1 MRWALAPCPLSVGW
15 RSAWDHGPSYTGRRC
30 VSPHQRLP
38 GQPPS
43 GGGSPGLL
51 HSHRAHWGQGYA
63 SLTLGF
69 LDGSDLAAGVPGIE
83 LVEPVF
89 DARKI
94 VVHTVR
100 VNGVVVV
107 VDGDETNTVLRKGE
121 VGVKPGQRGVAAQS
135 GKVFGDRHG
144 HPSRLDFGQH
154 GLKAGTVIGH
164 TAYTVIHE
172 KGWVGEVMLPGILQK
187 HGLLRR
193 DLSRLFS
200 PAEYKCPTLL

>member
-1 MRWALAPCPLSVGW
+1 MNYFIGDLHLFNRNQ
-15 RSAWDHGPSYTGRRC
+15 TGEGVNYDGRPFAT
-30 VSPHQRLP
+30 VAEMNQYILE
-38 GQPPS
+38 
-43 GGGSPGLL
+43 
-51 HSHRAHWGQGYA
+51 HWNA
-63 SLTLGF
+63 
-69 LDGSDLAAGVPGIE
+69 
-83 LVEPVF
+83 
-89 DARKI
+89 KI
-94 VVHTVR
+94 TNGDR

>member
-1 MRWALAPCPLSVGW
+1 MVGDLHGTTALHTQVEDAF
-15 RSAWDHGPSYTGRRC
+15 H
-30 VSPHQRLP
+30 HI
-38 GQPPS
+38 S
-43 GGGSPGLL
+43 GYRVNHPAAGVLQVLYIAIGHIG
-51 HSHRAHWGQGYA
+51 GQGYA

>member
-43 GGGSPGLL
+43 GGVLQVFYIAIGHIG
-51 HSHRAHWGQGYA
+51 GQGYA

-89 DARKI
+89 SMPAKF

-121 VGVKPGQRGVAAQS
+121 VGVKPGSARSCGPGLERSLAIATAT
-135 GKVFGDRHG
+135 R
-144 HPSRLDFGQH
+144 PRLDFGQH

-172 KGWVGEVMLPGILQK
+172 KRVGLGK
-187 HGLLRR
+187 
-193 DLSRLFS
+193 
-200 PAEYKCPTLL
+200 

>member
-1 MRWALAPCPLSVGW
+1 MVGDLHGTTALHTQVEDAF
-15 RSAWDHGPSYTGRRC
+15 H
-30 VSPHQRLP
+30 HI
-38 GQPPS
+38 S
-43 GGGSPGLL
+43 GYRVNHPAAGVLQVFYIAIGHIG
-51 HSHRAHWGQGYA
+51 GQGYA

-135 GKVFGDRHG
+135 GKVFGDR
-144 HPSRLDFGQH
+144 
-154 GLKAGTVIGH
+154 
-164 TAYTVIHE
+164 TAT
-172 KGWVGEVMLPGILQK
+172 
-187 HGLLRR
+187 R
-193 DLSRLFS
+193 
-200 PAEYKCPTLL
+200 PASISASMA

>member
-1 MRWALAPCPLSVGW
+1 MNYGKLTAGTTKTAIDTAKPSEKGEIITYLSQMGDVLEQIFERHEIIALTAVGI
-15 RSAWDHGPSYTGRRC
+15 H
-30 VSPHQRLP
+30 
-38 GQPPS
+38 
-43 GGGSPGLL
+43 
-51 HSHRAHWGQGYA
+51 
-63 SLTLGF
+63 
-69 LDGSDLAAGVPGIE
+69 
-83 LVEPVF
+83 
-89 DARKI
+89 I
-94 VVHTVR
+94 VI
-100 VNGVVVV
+100 
-107 VDGDETNTVLRKGE
+107 DGDEADAVLRKGE

-144 HPSRLDFGQH
+144 HPSRLNFGQH